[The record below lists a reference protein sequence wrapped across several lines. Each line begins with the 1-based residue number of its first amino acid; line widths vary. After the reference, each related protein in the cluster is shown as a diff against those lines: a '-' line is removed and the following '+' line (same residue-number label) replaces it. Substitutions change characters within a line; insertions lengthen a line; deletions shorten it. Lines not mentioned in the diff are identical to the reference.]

1 MGKNIAKKANDLL
14 SDKNTSKKFSVAT
27 EAANGTKYNAEASIS
42 GASVSGKV
50 GASLKHDSGFNVDK
64 VEFDN
69 KGTLT
74 TNITLDK
81 AVDNVQFS
89 VNSKIQPLATT
100 NPAESV
106 TIGAAYSSDDFQA
119 DIDVSPI
126 DPTSADFSACFKRD
140 DLHFGAAGLKLTEDG
155 GVDVSGYDFGVGYIK
170 SSAAA
175 AFTIKNKLADY
186 QFSFFHQHSDK
197 IAFAATIGG
206 KTDNAGSAGLA
217 FGGSYNVDDGTTA
230 NAKLS
235 APNVS
240 ASSANFSFNL
250 DHRLNA
256 SAKLGL
262 TAVIPAD
269 LNGAPQFG
277 LNLSLG
283 I

>member
-1 MGKNIAKKANDLL
+1 MG
-14 SDKNTSKKFSVAT
+14 
-27 EAANGTKYNAEASIS
+27 
-42 GASVSGKV
+42 
-50 GASLKHDSGFNVDK
+50 
-64 VEFDN
+64 
-69 KGTLT
+69 
-74 TNITLDK
+74 
-81 AVDNVQFS
+81 NVQFS

-106 TIGAAYSSDDFQA
+106 TIGATYTSDDFQA

-140 DLHFGAAGLKLTEDG
+140 DLHFGGAAGLKLTEDG

-170 SSAAA
+170 DSAAA
-175 AFTIKNKLADY
+175 AFTIKNKR
-186 QFSFFHQHSDK
+186 S
-197 IAFAATIGG
+197 
-206 KTDNAGSAGLA
+206 
-217 FGGSYNVDDGTTA
+217 

-235 APNVS
+235 APNGS

-250 DHRLNA
+250 DHRLND
-256 SAKLGL
+256 SANLGL